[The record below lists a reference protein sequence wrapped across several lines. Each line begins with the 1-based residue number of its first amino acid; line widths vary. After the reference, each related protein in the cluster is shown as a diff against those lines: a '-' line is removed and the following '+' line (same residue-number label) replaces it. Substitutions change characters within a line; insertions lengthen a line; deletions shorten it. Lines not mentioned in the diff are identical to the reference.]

1 MDGLTWRMP
10 ITIISLVLFAAL
22 LHAGW
27 NALLR
32 GGQDRLWSMTV
43 MCLAVA
49 VTCIALALFMV
60 APAQASW
67 PYAVLSGV
75 LHVGYNM
82 FLVRSYRVGDLGQT
96 YPVARGSSP
105 ILITLGAALFAGEQI
120 QASALLGI
128 FLVSGGILLL
138 AFSKGKLAVPSLP
151 YALGTGAF
159 IAAYSVTDGI
169 GARLSGAPMAYTVW
183 MCALWGVLMPAVYIA
198 RRGARSLFAWRSG
211 MATAAAGG
219 LVSLLAYG
227 IVIYAM
233 TDAPMGMVSAL
244 RETSV
249 LFAALIGYFFLG
261 ESLTVRKVLA
271 CTVIALGTV
280 IIG

>member
-1 MDGLTWRMP
+1 MP
-10 ITIISLVLFAAL
+10 ISTVSLVLFAAL

-32 GGQDRLWSMTV
+32 GGADRLWSMTV

-49 VTCIALALFMV
+49 ATCIVLGLFMPV
-60 APAQASW
+60 PAQASW

-75 LHVGYNM
+75 LHVGYNL
-82 FLVRSYRVGDLGQT
+82 FLVRSYRMGDLGQT

-105 ILITLGAALFAGEQI
+105 ILIALGAAIFAGEHI
-120 QASALLGI
+120 QASALAGI
-128 FLVSGGILLL
+128 CLVSGGIILL

-183 MCALWGVLMPAVYIA
+183 MCVLWGVLMPMVYIG
-198 RRGARSLFAWRSG
+198 RRGARSLFAYRPG

-227 IVIYAM
+227 IVIQAM

-249 LFAALIGYFFLG
+249 LFAALIGWFFLG
-261 ESLTVRKVLA
+261 ESLTARKVLA
-271 CTVIALGTV
+271 CTIIAAGTI